1 MVACDQDLLFDPCV
15 LCARK
20 DALQVSAS
28 GHIRFVPYWSITEP
42 NDASD
47 PDQFES
53 LVSPFGRHHKTNS
66 LGISD
71 ILAMLPPSNL
81 RARLKDIYFACFSPL
96 FHILHDPTFCQR
108 YLQFEQGLESVSLAY
123 VGRICSRVLNST
135 TIDPKNITELDKVL
149 NHERDLW
156 KSIYL
161 YHSR

>member
-1 MVACDQDLLFDPCV
+1 MPHCGAFSTHQIQDR
-15 LCARK
+15 A
-20 DALQVSAS
+20 SAS
-28 GHIRFVPYWSITEP
+28 GHVRSIPYRPITEP

-47 PDQFES
+47 PDHFES
-53 LVSPFGRHHKTNS
+53 LVSSFGRHHKTNS
-66 LGISD
+66 LGIFD

-81 RARLKDIYFACFSPL
+81 CARLKDIYFACFPPL
-96 FHILHDPTFCQR
+96 SHVLQDPTFCQR

-123 VGRICSRVLNST
+123 GSRICSRVLNST
-135 TIDPKNITELDKVL
+135 TIDPKVITELDKVL